1 MKVVY
6 TNFNSA
12 GEFITYDYFW
22 LSLKSYIEDNSDHI
36 IDWSHPFID
45 TDYESFDD
53 LVDSISPYFMRVRK
67 SDLGLPPVVD
77 NSPIYVEMDPEQTR
91 GLGLLER
98 GNRFARIIQQPHP
111 DALPVHLV
119 LQPEVPL
126 HL

>member
-36 IDWSHPFID
+36 IDWSYPFID

-53 LVDSISPYFMRVRK
+53 LV
-67 SDLGLPPVVD
+67 
-77 NSPIYVEMDPEQTR
+77 
-91 GLGLLER
+91 
-98 GNRFARIIQQPHP
+98 
-111 DALPVHLV
+111 
-119 LQPEVPL
+119 
-126 HL
+126 